1 LFLSYTT
8 VIVVAGVFCGTALS
22 RKYRVHPLDDDIGF
36 VVVAAAAAAAAEAAA
51 VVPVV
56 VANNIVAVFAVVP
69 PLVFAAPGDVVVLP
83 VVGAAAA
90 VTEEVFAANHLDPPL
105 LDAAVEVLRPSFVDS
120 IDVSSAVYSF
130 PVLVYDHNFVLRA
143 DPCSYERDYIDF
155 ERAVVDFFDSAA
167 VR

>member
-1 LFLSYTT
+1 
-8 VIVVAGVFCGTALS
+8 VAGVFYGNALS

-36 VVVAAAAAAAAEAAA
+36 VVAVVAAAAAEAAA

-56 VANNIVAVFAVVP
+56 VANDVVAVFAVVP

-90 VTEEVFAANHLDPPL
+90 VTEEVFAANHLDPPV
-105 LDAAVEVLRPSFVDS
+105 LDAAVEVLRPAFVDS

-130 PVLVYDHNFVLRA
+130 LVYDHDFVLRA
-143 DPCSYERDYIDF
+143 EPCSYERDYFDF
-155 ERAVVDFFDSAA
+155 ERAVVDFSDSAA